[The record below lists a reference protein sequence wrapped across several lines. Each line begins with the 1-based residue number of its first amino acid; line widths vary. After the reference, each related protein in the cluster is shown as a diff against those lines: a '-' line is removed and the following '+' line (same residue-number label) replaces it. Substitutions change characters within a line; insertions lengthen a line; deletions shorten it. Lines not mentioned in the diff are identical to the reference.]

1 MNMKENYH
9 KSFPWLSFS
18 PSFTN
23 SWRSFFDEFYV
34 IELWVFLP
42 LPTSQLVTAAIF
54 FCWHTAAAE
63 IKMSHYAK
71 LHSSI
76 YIEEMIH
83 DKWHNF
89 RSSCWKIFHVD
100 LERYFLCHLCLIN
113 MRDIQR
119 IFYVIEIIKNAPI
132 HDTSRELTGYVCHFI
147 IVIASWTFVVHS
159 NFMGLCNIEIML

>member
-1 MNMKENYH
+1 MTKFIKKRLFE
-9 KSFPWLSFS
+9 KSWTRRKIISNHFLDFLSLLS
-18 PSFTN
+18 PSSFTN

-34 IELWVFLP
+34 IELWVFLL
-42 LPTSQLVTAAIF
+42 LPTSQLVTAAI

-100 LERYFLCHLCLIN
+100 LERYFFCHLCLIN

-119 IFYVIEIIKNAPI
+119 IFYVIEIIKNATI
-132 HDTSRELTGYVCHFI
+132 HDTSKELTGYVCHFI
-147 IVIASWTFVVHS
+147 IVW
-159 NFMGLCNIEIML
+159 